1 MIVFHG
7 GTVIDFES
15 DTIAELDIII
25 EKGKIA
31 DLVRRG
37 EYPAESDFELID
49 ITGLHVMPGFIDLH
63 CHLREPGFEW
73 KEDIASGT
81 RAAAFGGFTSVVCM
95 ANTDPVNDN
104 PEITRY
110 IIEKARKAGSV
121 KVLPVASITRNLKGE
136 ELTDFGELIIS
147 GAVAFSDDGQPVMN
161 SRIMIRAMD
170 YGKMFDTTLILH
182 EEDAGLSQEGFM
194 NEGEI
199 STILGLPGIPSVSE
213 EIMIGRDILL
223 AEYTGA
229 KIHIAHL
236 STKRGVELIR
246 EAKEKGIGVT
256 AETAPHYLTLTERD
270 VVGYNTR
277 AKMNPPL
284 RTEYDRQGL
293 IEGIKDGTIDCI
305 ATDHAPHED
314 LVKNCEFQEAANGI
328 IGFQTAFP
336 LLLETG
342 ERSGINIKE
351 LVKLLS
357 YKPSKI
363 LNINGGSIKKK
374 AVADLAIVDT
384 KARYIFQEDM
394 ILSKS
399 KNSPFIGREM
409 KGKVVM
415 TVVNGKIVYRQEQVV
430 VS

>member
-1 MIVFHG
+1 
-7 GTVIDFES
+7 
-15 DTIAELDIII
+15 
-25 EKGKIA
+25 
-31 DLVRRG
+31 
-37 EYPAESDFELID
+37 
-49 ITGLHVMPGFIDLH
+49 
-63 CHLREPGFEW
+63 
-73 KEDIASGT
+73 
-81 RAAAFGGFTSVVCM
+81 
-95 ANTDPVNDN
+95 
-104 PEITRY
+104 
-110 IIEKARKAGSV
+110 
-121 KVLPVASITRNLKGE
+121 
-136 ELTDFGELIIS
+136 
-147 GAVAFSDDGQPVMN
+147 
-161 SRIMIRAMD
+161 
-170 YGKMFDTTLILH
+170 
-182 EEDAGLSQEGFM
+182 
-194 NEGEI
+194 
-199 STILGLPGIPSVSE
+199 
-213 EIMIGRDILL
+213 
-223 AEYTGA
+223 
-229 KIHIAHL
+229 
-236 STKRGVELIR
+236 
-246 EAKEKGIGVT
+246 
-256 AETAPHYLTLTERD
+256 
-270 VVGYNTR
+270 
-277 AKMNPPL
+277 MNPPL

-293 IEGIKDGTIDCI
+293 IEGIKDGTIDCV

-342 ERSGINIKE
+342 ERSGISIKE

-363 LNINGGSIKKK
+363 LNIDGGSIKKK